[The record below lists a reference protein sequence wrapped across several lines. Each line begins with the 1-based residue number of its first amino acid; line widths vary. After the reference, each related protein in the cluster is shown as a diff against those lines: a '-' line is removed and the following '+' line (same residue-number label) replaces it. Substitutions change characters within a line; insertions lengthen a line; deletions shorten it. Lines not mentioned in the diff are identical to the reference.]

1 MAETFDTPEISDDEI
16 VIRRVR
22 PDEVVFDRELGR
34 YRPSTQ
40 AFKQG
45 GVEGLTSAYLMSAT
59 TPRAVAG
66 DSGRWYLAAVRVG
79 ILRTNG
85 LGVVLTENERG
96 TGHVDITGRKTRG
109 VLVRVVMAAYWVP
122 GYGP

>member
-22 PDEVVFDRELGR
+22 PDEVVIDRELGR

-85 LGVVLTENERG
+85 LGVVLTENEGGDRA
-96 TGHVDITGRKTRG
+96 R
-109 VLVRVVMAAYWVP
+109 
-122 GYGP
+122 